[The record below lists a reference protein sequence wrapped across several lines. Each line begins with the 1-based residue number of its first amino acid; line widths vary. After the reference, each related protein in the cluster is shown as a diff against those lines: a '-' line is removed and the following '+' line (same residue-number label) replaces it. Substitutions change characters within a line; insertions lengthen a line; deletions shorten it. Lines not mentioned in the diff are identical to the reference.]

1 MMIFD
6 NFFYNNIKYMNY
18 GDNKNGLV
26 FAMVE
31 DSDTTFTLKITVE
44 EKVKLLLISREN
56 TEYKIIMMD
65 GFDESWN
72 INEIVDFVQE
82 KIEYYVMTQTPNQ
95 VV

>member
-1 MMIFD
+1 
-6 NFFYNNIKYMNY
+6 MNY

-31 DSDTTFTLKITVE
+31 DSETTFTLKITVE

-65 GFDESWN
+65 GF
-72 INEIVDFVQE
+72 
-82 KIEYYVMTQTPNQ
+82 
-95 VV
+95 